1 MAFRPCL
8 ESGTLVAVQHINLSY
23 SWTPH
28 QAQLEQRDQ
37 TSPLRNPLMDM
48 LQAVRATGSI
58 AGAARVLQLSY
69 RHVWGELKRWEQV
82 LGQPLIVWEKGQAAR
97 LTEFA
102 DKLLW
107 AERQAQARLAP
118 QISALHAELEKTFAV
133 AFDPGSHL
141 LTVYASHDDA
151 LVKLR
156 EHSAR
161 QSLHLDMR
169 FCGSVDAIRALNE
182 GRCTVAGFHAPL
194 QPDAST
200 LTARTYKPLLKTGQ
214 HKLIGFAT
222 REQGWMVAPG
232 NPKNITDW
240 HDLTRT
246 ELRLVNRTLGTG
258 TRLLLDQWLQTHK
271 PEGLPTGYEH
281 EEPSHSAVATR
292 IASGHADL
300 GLGIASAAHAQQLD
314 FVPLTQ
320 EHYWLVCL
328 KSALDSPAVIAL
340 RQILQSPQW
349 QQLLS
354 QQTGYCLHE
363 ETGQIQSLKQCLPW
377 WPHR

>member
-1 MAFRPCL
+1 M
-8 ESGTLVAVQHINLSY
+8 SVQHIKLSY

-28 QAQLEQRDQ
+28 QTPAEPRDQ

-48 LQAVRATGSI
+48 LQSVRATGSI
-58 AGAARVLQLSY
+58 AGAARILQLSY
-69 RHVWGELKRWEQV
+69 RHIWGELKRWEQM
-82 LGQPLIVWEKGQAAR
+82 LGQPLILWEKGQAAR

-118 QISALHAELEKTFAV
+118 QISALQAELEKTFAV

-151 LVKLR
+151 LDKLR
-156 EHSAR
+156 EQSAS

-194 QPDAST
+194 QPDART

-232 NPKNITDW
+232 NPKNITGW
-240 HDLTRT
+240 NDLRRP

-258 TRLLLDQWLQTHK
+258 TRLLLDQWLENQT
-271 PEGLPTGYEH
+271 PLASLPTGYDH

-300 GLGIASAAHAQQLD
+300 GLGIASAAHAQKLD

-328 KSALDSPAVIAL
+328 KSALNNPAVIAL
-340 RQILQSPQW
+340 RQVLQSAAW

-354 QQTGYCLHE
+354 QQTGYRLHE
-363 ETGQIQSLKQCLPW
+363 EAGQIQSLKQCLPW
-377 WPHR
+377 WPQR

>member
-1 MAFRPCL
+1 M
-8 ESGTLVAVQHINLSY
+8 QHINLSY

-28 QAQLEQRDQ
+28 QAQAQQRDQ
-37 TSPLRNPLMDM
+37 ISPLRNPLMDM

-58 AGAARVLQLSY
+58 AGAARVLDLSY

-169 FCGSVDAIRALNE
+169 FCGSVDAIRALNQ

-232 NPKNITDW
+232 NPKNISGW

-246 ELRLVNRTLGTG
+246 DLRLVNRTLGTG

-271 PEGLPTGYEH
+271 PEGLPTGYEL
-281 EEPSHSAVATR
+281 EEPSHTAVATR

-300 GLGIASAAHAQQLD
+300 GLGIASAAHAQKLD

-328 KSALDSPAVIAL
+328 KSALNNPAVIAL
-340 RQILQSPQW
+340 RQVLQSAEW

-354 QQTGYCLHE
+354 QQTGYRLHE
-363 ETGQIQSLKQCLPW
+363 EAGQIQSLRQCLPW
-377 WPHR
+377 WPQR

>member
-1 MAFRPCL
+1 MP
-8 ESGTLVAVQHINLSY
+8 VQHINLSY

-28 QAQLEQRDQ
+28 QAQAEQRDQ

-82 LGQPLIVWEKGQAAR
+82 LSQPLILWEKGQAAR

-118 QISALHAELEKTFAV
+118 QISALQAELEKTFAV

-232 NPKNITDW
+232 NPLNITGW
-240 HDLTRT
+240 NDLRRP

-258 TRLLLDQWLQTHK
+258 TRLLLDQWLENQS
-271 PEGLPTGYEH
+271 PSASLPTGYEL
-281 EEPSHSAVATR
+281 EEPSHTAVATR

-300 GLGIASAAHAQQLD
+300 GLGIASAAHAQKLD

-328 KSALDSPAVIAL
+328 KSALNNPAVIAL
-340 RQILQSPQW
+340 RQVLQSAEW
-349 QQLLS
+349 QQLQS
-354 QQTGYCLHE
+354 QQTGYRLHE
-363 ETGQIQSLKQCLPW
+363 EAGQIQSLKQCLPW
-377 WPHR
+377 WPQR

>member
-1 MAFRPCL
+1 M
-8 ESGTLVAVQHINLSY
+8 QHINLSY

-28 QAQLEQRDQ
+28 QAQAEQRDL
-37 TSPLRNPLMDM
+37 TSPLRNPLMDS
-48 LQAVRATGSI
+48 LQAVRETGSI

-69 RHVWGELKRWEQV
+69 RHVWGELKRWEQA
-82 LGQPLIVWEKGQAAR
+82 LGQPLILWEKGQAAR

-118 QISALHAELEKTFAV
+118 QISALQAELEKTFAV

-194 QPDAST
+194 HPDTST

-232 NPKNITDW
+232 NPKNITGW
-240 HDLTRT
+240 NDLRRP

-258 TRLLLDQWLQTHK
+258 TRLLLDQWLENQTASTS
-271 PEGLPTGYEH
+271 LPTGYDQ

-300 GLGIASAAHAQQLD
+300 GLGIASAAHTQKLD

-328 KSALDSPAVIAL
+328 KSALNNPAVIAL
-340 RQILQSPQW
+340 REVLQSAEW

-354 QQTGYCLHE
+354 QQTGYRLHKE
-363 ETGQIQSLKQCLPW
+363 AGQIQSLKQCLPW
-377 WPHR
+377 WPQR

>member
-1 MAFRPCL
+1 M
-8 ESGTLVAVQHINLSY
+8 SVQHIKLSY

-28 QAQLEQRDQ
+28 QTPAEPRDQ

-48 LQAVRATGSI
+48 LQSVRATGSI
-58 AGAARVLQLSY
+58 AGAARILQLSY
-69 RHVWGELKRWEQV
+69 RHIWGELKRWEQM
-82 LGQPLIVWEKGQAAR
+82 LGQPLILWEKGQAAR

-118 QISALHAELEKTFAV
+118 QISALQAELEKTFAV

-156 EHSAR
+156 EHSAS

-194 QPDAST
+194 QPNAST

-232 NPKNITDW
+232 NPQNITGW
-240 HDLTRT
+240 TDLTRQD
-246 ELRLVNRTLGTG
+246 LRLVNRTLGTG
-258 TRLLLDQWLQTHK
+258 TRLLLDQWLESHNPTAI
-271 PEGLPTGYEH
+271 LPKGYEH

-292 IASGHADL
+292 IASGQADL
-300 GLGIASAAHAQQLD
+300 GLGIASAALAQKLD

-320 EHYWLVCL
+320 EYYWLVCL
-328 KSALDSPAVIAL
+328 KSALNNPAVVTL
-340 RQILQSPQW
+340 RQVLQSPKW

-354 QQTGYCLHE
+354 QETGYGLHE
-363 ETGQIQSLKQCLPW
+363 EAGQIQSLKQCLPW
-377 WPHR
+377 WPSR